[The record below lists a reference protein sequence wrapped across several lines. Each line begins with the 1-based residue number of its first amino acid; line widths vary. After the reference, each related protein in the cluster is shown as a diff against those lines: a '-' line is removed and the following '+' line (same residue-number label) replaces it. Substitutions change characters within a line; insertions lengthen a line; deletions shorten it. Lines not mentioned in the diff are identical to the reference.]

1 MRTVIILG
9 VTSVVGVCMHNK
21 ATKIKT
27 NTVTQTVDVPYEVL
41 VPYEVEVIKY
51 VEVPITNYIEVVTYV
66 NRPVLVK
73 PNITYGKVPSNW
85 EHDMIEG
92 VKFFEG
98 FKPNPYKCCAGVPT
112 IGYGCTDKKIVSKGS
127 LSKAVATRLLL
138 KELNK
143 VRGMVRQAVTVDLT
157 EHQLNALT
165 SFAFNCGMGNLK
177 QLIGGSNRLNDGNY
191 KSVEQFLPQ
200 YRLAAGK
207 PRKGL
212 EKRRAWEL
220 SLWQG
225 TPILP

>member
-1 MRTVIILG
+1 MRTVIMTGLSG
-9 VTSVVGVCMHNK
+9 VVGFAYYCEPDVKK
-21 ATKIKT
+21 AII
-27 NTVTQTVDVPYEVL
+27 QTVNVPYEVL
-41 VPYEVEVIKY
+41 VPYEIEVIKY
-51 VEVPITNYIEVVTYV
+51 VEVPVTNHIEVITYV

-73 PNITYGKVPSNW
+73 PNITYGKVPNW

-98 FKPNPYKCCAGVPT
+98 FKPKRYKCCAGVPT

-127 LSKAVATRLLL
+127 LSKVVATRLLL

-165 SFAFNCGMGNLK
+165 SFTFNCGLTNLK
-177 QLIGGSNRLNDGNY
+177 TLINGEDRLNSGNY
-191 KSVEQFLPQ
+191 KSIEEFLPQ

-225 TPILP
+225 APVL

>member
-1 MRTVIILG
+1 MTGLSG
-9 VTSVVGVCMHNK
+9 VVGFAYYCESDVK
-21 ATKIKT
+21 KT
-27 NTVTQTVDVPYEVL
+27 IIQTVNVPYEVL
-41 VPYEVEVIKY
+41 VPYEIEVIKY
-51 VEVPITNYIEVVTYV
+51 VEVPVTNHIEVVTYV

-73 PNITYGKVPSNW
+73 PNITYGKVPNW

-98 FKPNPYKCCAGVPT
+98 FKPKRYKCCAGVPT
-112 IGYGCTDKKIVSKGS
+112 IGYGCTDKEIVSKGS
-127 LSKAVATRLLL
+127 LSKALATRLLL

-165 SFAFNCGMGNLK
+165 SFTFNCGLTNLK
-177 QLIGGSNRLNDGNY
+177 TLINGEGRLNSGNY
-191 KSVEQFLPQ
+191 KSIAEFLPQ

-225 TPILP
+225 APVL